1 MTDWRPIATAP
12 KDGTEVLL
20 AAPGRV
26 TYGAFSAPS
35 EKPRIV
41 YRDGFAP
48 EPEWDEFEPYW
59 ASYDGGFTAE
69 NPPTHWMPRPDGP
82 HERLCMEGD
91 CHYYG
96 QRRPATCACSKP
108 ANVRGKQP

>member
-26 TYGAFSAPS
+26 TYGAWSAPS
-35 EKPRIV
+35 ETPRIV

-59 ASYDGGFTAE
+59 ASYDGGFTDQ
-69 NPPTHWMPRPDGP
+69 NPPTHWMPLPEPPKVGDGRTAMNNIELTGAAR
-82 HERLCMEGD
+82 HERK
-91 CHYYG
+91 
-96 QRRPATCACSKP
+96 TKP
-108 ANVRGKQP
+108 